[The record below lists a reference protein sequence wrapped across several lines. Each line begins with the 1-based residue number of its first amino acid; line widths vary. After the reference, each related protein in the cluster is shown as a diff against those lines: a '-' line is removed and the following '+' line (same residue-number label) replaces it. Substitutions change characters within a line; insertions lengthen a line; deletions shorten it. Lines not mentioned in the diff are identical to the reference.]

1 MKYNFSVNFLTGTLL
16 FFVLC
21 AGCKK
26 NVSLTDI
33 KREVLSYQELPD
45 TVVMLFT
52 NKSEMNSNSGE
63 IRYPVGRI
71 SYKLTVK
78 EMGPFTDHFEITD
91 SNNEFE
97 LEIPYDKPLP
107 FVIYKSTLYIADRY
121 NVYNKQA
128 AVNARFEK
136 YPLP

>member
-1 MKYNFSVNFLTGTLL
+1 MKSNIISYFAASLL
-16 FFVLC
+16 LASLC
-21 AGCKK
+21 MSCRES
-26 NVSLTDI
+26 VSLTEI
-33 KREVLSYQELPD
+33 NRQVLSYQELPD

>member
-1 MKYNFSVNFLTGTLL
+1 MKSNIISYFSTSLL
-16 FFVLC
+16 LASSC
-21 AGCKK
+21 MSCRES
-26 NVSLTDI
+26 VSLTEI
-33 KREVLSYQELPD
+33 NRQVLSFQELPD

-71 SYKLTVK
+71 SYRLTVK

-97 LEIPYDKPLP
+97 LEISYDKPLP

>member
-1 MKYNFSVNFLTGTLL
+1 MKSNIISYFAASLL
-16 FFVLC
+16 LASLC
-21 AGCKK
+21 MSCRES
-26 NVSLTDI
+26 VSLTEI
-33 KREVLSYQELPD
+33 NRQVLSYQELPD

-71 SYKLTVK
+71 SYRLTVK

-97 LEIPYDKPLP
+97 LEISYDKPLP